1 MKKKENSNLNSNQ
14 EMYIEYLVMG
24 YSQRK
29 AYKMAYP
36 ESKNSKPSTI
46 DIKAYTL
53 FHKPEIQKRFN
64 EVTELVNDEI
74 RRKSIWTK
82 ERAIAE
88 LKDLLNKNVIESDRY
103 EEAYDDEMEL
113 YDKQIEQKIEQ
124 LNNPKG
130 YQSKKA
136 RAQLEAEIDELKFAK
151 IRCNRRHQSNKSVN
165 EAILSSILQL
175 NQMMGFDKK
184 EQDKAM
190 KVEAQVSF
198 IEDIPEEDE
207 DEDE

>member
-46 DIKAYTL
+46 DIKVYTL
-53 FHKPEIQKRFN
+53 LHKPEIKKRFN

-82 ERAIAE
+82 ERAIVE

-198 IEDIPEEDE
+198 IEDIPGEDE
-207 DEDE
+207 DE

>member
-1 MKKKENSNLNSNQ
+1 
-14 EMYIEYLVMG
+14 
-24 YSQRK
+24 
-29 AYKMAYP
+29 
-36 ESKNSKPSTI
+36 
-46 DIKAYTL
+46 
-53 FHKPEIQKRFN
+53 
-64 EVTELVNDEI
+64 
-74 RRKSIWTK
+74 
-82 ERAIAE
+82 
-88 LKDLLNKNVIESDRY
+88 
-103 EEAYDDEMEL
+103 MEL

-198 IEDIPEEDE
+198 IEDIPGEDE
-207 DEDE
+207 DE